1 MTSLQFDRWKQVATG
16 GGANMAESINQ
27 RLLRCS
33 KPDCSHLVFPSIKRF
48 LNHLRNSHSHEADFK
63 VMCMANVC
71 SQTFTVFS
79 SFTSHLSRKHAK
91 IEIFRNLMGR
101 GQNEDIDDQFA
112 DTEEDGGDEHNGG
125 HEEYSL
131 RSLALYAIKTQELN
145 RISDKALNDIL
156 DNTNSIFEQNLQ
168 SFQLGVKRSLQDA
181 KIDINIIEGLPALFE
196 APSAM
201 SKHETLMNSTND
213 RSKYFIKELGMMV
226 RN

>member
-1 MTSLQFDRWKQVATG
+1 
-16 GGANMAESINQ
+16 
-27 RLLRCS
+27 
-33 KPDCSHLVFPSIKRF
+33 
-48 LNHLRNSHSHEADFK
+48 
-63 VMCMANVC
+63 
-71 SQTFTVFS
+71 
-79 SFTSHLSRKHAK
+79 
-91 IEIFRNLMGR
+91 MGR